1 MKYLAEKLLSKDLE
15 LGRYLLSTTWEK
27 VTPTVMTKFHF
38 VGVDILKIN
47 LQNDQTIALFK
58 LLRIETIYSQS

>member
-1 MKYLAEKLLSKDLE
+1 MKSLAEKLLSKDLE

-27 VTPTVMTKFHF
+27 VTPTVRTKFHF